1 MLTIRFPCPNCEQP
15 ARADVSHSVA
25 WQCPHCDHRLELPVG
40 PQPQIEKGKSAF
52 AACMVCGNTELY
64 KKKAFPHWLGLS
76 ILTVACG
83 AFLLLNALRL
93 YAIAWVFLL
102 GSALLDG
109 ALYMFV
115 GDAVVCYRCGAHH
128 PCSVAADTHHPFELV
143 VGERYRQE
151 KIRREQLR

>member
-1 MLTIRFPCPNCEQP
+1 
-15 ARADVSHSVA
+15 
-25 WQCPHCDHRLELPVG
+25 
-40 PQPQIEKGKSAF
+40 
-52 AACMVCGNTELY
+52 MVCGNTELY
-64 KKKAFPHWLGLS
+64 KKKAFPHWLGVS
-76 ILTVACG
+76 ILAVACG

-109 ALYMFV
+109 ALYLIV

-128 PCSVAADTHHPFELV
+128 PCSTAAATHPPFELV

-151 KIRREQLR
+151 KIRRTQLR